1 MLSNPRTHAFF
12 LSASV
17 LLTLSLAHAG
27 YAAAFNSPYA
37 APNLK
42 DRIQCPAPSALV
54 LNKTKRTW
62 SAHNGWEPQSPSFIN
77 QPTQFLGA
85 QWSGVQIGKLS
96 CIYSGLPKG
105 TFPVA
110 ITYGELTY
118 DPFVNLPKNVR
129 GSWGKNKKGT
139 LFCYAHDPK
148 QCPALMALRKRQN
161 SIMDD
166 ASSLRD
172 KALQVQK
179 DTSGSNW

>member
-1 MLSNPRTHAFF
+1 MLSRPCSHILFC
-12 LSASV
+12 SASA
-17 LLTLSLAHAG
+17 LLALSLAHAG
-27 YAAAFNSPYA
+27 YAAVFDSPYA
-37 APNLK
+37 PPNLK
-42 DRIQCPAPSALV
+42 DRIQCPEPADLV
-54 LNKTKRTW
+54 LNKAKRTW

-110 ITYGELTY
+110 ITYSKLTY
-118 DPFVNLPKNVR
+118 DPIVNLPQNAR

-148 QCPALMALRKRQN
+148 QCPTLMALRKRQN
-161 SIMDD
+161 NLMDD
-166 ASSLRD
+166 AASLRD

-179 DTSGSNW
+179 DTEGSNW